1 MKKIINIKIFLFGL
15 IVSFLFIVFAFVLVN
30 YFQKKTL
37 EAVLKETS
45 DTELSWLEV
54 STDGTRVI
62 VSGFAPDEANRFI
75 ATSKISSIINS
86 ERIIDQIIVKK
97 QITPSTIEYVLEILR
112 DDNHI
117 SVIGFV
123 PTNLQSKKLIAKLKV
138 LAKDLEV
145 RNLLEVSSFPITDA
159 WKKTLD
165 YAIAS
170 VELLPNS
177 KISIA
182 KEEIWISALSE
193 SIDDKIRIENQLTS
207 LDPGFFKLHLDI
219 QSPRPLIQP
228 FSLRFTMDESGAS
241 LDKCSASDEY
251 SKVIILSAM
260 IKLGVDK
267 ESNCEIGIG
276 VPAESW
282 MDAVIIAATY
292 VKEFKIAS
300 LTFENHNV
308 SLVVSGNTGNDK
320 FENIIDKLK
329 KALPNEFQVGATLQP
344 VLTKEIDNTNTFT
357 VIKSLDGVVELKGF
371 LNDHTAEIA
380 VRSYASSI
388 FGSNNINDSLRL
400 SDKLPQNWPIQV
412 LTGLEVVGLLD
423 HGSLIIEPNTIL
435 LEGKSANPEI
445 KSIVSEILSKKLG
458 NDILYTL
465 KLEYDEQLV
474 PKPIALDAKKC
485 VLDINNVIETLG
497 IEFAPGEIVLQ
508 KSSNDTLRN
517 MADIMQT
524 CYMVPMEIGGHT
536 DSQGRKS
543 LNLSI
548 SQARA
553 EAVMDSLLSYDILTG
568 NLIAKGY
575 GESTPIADNKT
586 SEGRNKNRR
595 IEFTLIMNDD

>member
-15 IVSFLFIVFAFVLVN
+15 IVSVLFIVFAFVLVN
-30 YFQKKTL
+30 YFEKKTL
-37 EAVLKETS
+37 EAVLTETS

-138 LAKDLEV
+138 IAKDLEV

-251 SKVIILSAM
+251 SKVVILSAM

-282 MDAVIIAATY
+282 VDAVIIAATY
-292 VKEFKIAS
+292 VKEFEIAS

-388 FGSNNINDSLRL
+388 FGSININDSLRL

-474 PKPIALDAKKC
+474 PKPIGPDAKKC

-524 CYMVPMEIGGHT
+524 CYIVPMEIGGHT

>member
-15 IVSFLFIVFAFVLVN
+15 IVSVLFIVFAFVLVN
-30 YFQKKTL
+30 YFEKKTL
-37 EAVLKETS
+37 EAVLTETS

-54 STDGTRVI
+54 STDGARVI

-97 QITPSTIEYVLEILR
+97 QITPSTLEYVLEILR

-123 PTNLQSKKLIAKLKV
+123 PTNSQSKKLIAKLKV
-138 LAKDLEV
+138 IAKDFEV

-182 KEEIWISALSE
+182 KEEIWILALSE

-251 SKVIILSAM
+251 SKVVILSAM

-282 MDAVIIAATY
+282 VDAVIIAATY
-292 VKEFKIAS
+292 VKEFEIAS

-308 SLVVSGNTGNDK
+308 SIVVSGNTGNDK

-388 FGSNNINDSLRL
+388 FGSININDSLRL

-474 PKPIALDAKKC
+474 PKPIGPDAKKC

-508 KSSNDTLRN
+508 KSSNDTLKN

-524 CYMVPMEIGGHT
+524 CYIVPMEIGGHT

>member
-1 MKKIINIKIFLFGL
+1 MRRFQF
-15 IVSFLFIVFAFVLVN
+15 VLFIVFAFVLVN
-30 YFQKKTL
+30 YFEKKTL
-37 EAVLKETS
+37 EAVLTETS

-159 WKKTLD
+159 WKRTLD
-165 YAIAS
+165 YAISS
-170 VELLPNS
+170 VKLLPNS

-267 ESNCEIGIG
+267 ESDCEIGIG

-282 MDAVIIAATY
+282 VDAVIIAATY
-292 VKEFKIAS
+292 VKEFEIAS

-329 KALPNEFQVGATLQP
+329 KALPNEFQVAATLQP

-474 PKPIALDAKKC
+474 PKPIGLDAKKC

>member
-15 IVSFLFIVFAFVLVN
+15 IISVLFIVFAFVLVN
-30 YFQKKTL
+30 YFEKKTL
-37 EAVLKETS
+37 EAVLTETS

-97 QITPSTIEYVLEILR
+97 QITPSTLEYVLEILR

-138 LAKDLEV
+138 MAKDLEV

-165 YAIAS
+165 YAISS

-267 ESNCEIGIG
+267 ESDCEIGIG

-329 KALPNEFQVGATLQP
+329 KALPNEFQVAATLQP

-474 PKPIALDAKKC
+474 PKPIGLDAKKC

>member
-30 YFQKKTL
+30 YFEKKTL

-159 WKKTLD
+159 WKRTLD
-165 YAIAS
+165 YAISS
-170 VELLPNS
+170 VKLLPNS

-267 ESNCEIGIG
+267 ESDCEIGIG

-282 MDAVIIAATY
+282 MDAVIIAARY

-329 KALPNEFQVGATLQP
+329 KALPNEFQVAATLQP

-388 FGSNNINDSLRL
+388 FGSININDSLRL

-474 PKPIALDAKKC
+474 PKPIGPDAKKC

-524 CYMVPMEIGGHT
+524 CYIVPMEIGGHT

>member
-159 WKKTLD
+159 WKRTLD
-165 YAIAS
+165 YAISS
-170 VELLPNS
+170 VKLLPNS

-267 ESNCEIGIG
+267 ESDCEIGIG

-329 KALPNEFQVGATLQP
+329 KALPNEFQVAATLQP

-474 PKPIALDAKKC
+474 PKPIGLDAKKC

>member
-15 IVSFLFIVFAFVLVN
+15 IASVLFIVFAFVLVN
-30 YFQKKTL
+30 YFEKKTL
-37 EAVLKETS
+37 EAVLTETS

-159 WKKTLD
+159 WKRTLD
-165 YAIAS
+165 YAISS
-170 VELLPNS
+170 VKLLPNS

-193 SIDDKIRIENQLTS
+193 NIDDKIRIENQLAS

-251 SKVIILSAM
+251 SKVVILSAM

-267 ESNCEIGIG
+267 ESDCEIGIG

-282 MDAVIIAATY
+282 VDAVIIAATY
-292 VKEFKIAS
+292 VKEFEIAS

-329 KALPNEFQVGATLQP
+329 KALPNEFQVAATLQP
-344 VLTKEIDNTNTFT
+344 VLTKEIDNTNTFM

-388 FGSNNINDSLRL
+388 FGSININDSLRL

-474 PKPIALDAKKC
+474 PKPIGLDAKKC

-517 MADIMQT
+517 MANIMQT

>member
-97 QITPSTIEYVLEILR
+97 QITPSTIEYVLEIFR

-159 WKKTLD
+159 WKRTLD
-165 YAIAS
+165 YAISS
-170 VELLPNS
+170 VKLLPNS

-267 ESNCEIGIG
+267 ESDCEIGIG

-329 KALPNEFQVGATLQP
+329 KALPNEFQVAATLQP

-474 PKPIALDAKKC
+474 PKPIGLDAKKC

>member
-159 WKKTLD
+159 WKRTLD
-165 YAIAS
+165 YAISS
-170 VELLPNS
+170 VKLLPNS

-267 ESNCEIGIG
+267 ESDCEIGIG

-329 KALPNEFQVGATLQP
+329 KALPNEFQVAATLQP

-371 LNDHTAEIA
+371 LNDQTAEIA

-474 PKPIALDAKKC
+474 PKPIGLDAKKC

>member
-1 MKKIINIKIFLFGL
+1 M

-45 DTELSWLEV
+45 NTELSWLEV
-54 STDGTRVI
+54 STDGMRVI
-62 VSGFAPDEANRFI
+62 VSGFAPNEANRFI

-145 RNLLEVSSFPITDA
+145 RNLLAVSSFPITDA

-165 YAIAS
+165 YAISS

-267 ESNCEIGIG
+267 ESDCEIGIG

-329 KALPNEFQVGATLQP
+329 KALPNEFQVAATLQP

-474 PKPIALDAKKC
+474 PKPIGLDAKKC

-497 IEFAPGEIVLQ
+497 IEFAPGEIILQ

>member
-15 IVSFLFIVFAFVLVN
+15 IVSVLFIVFAFVLVN
-30 YFQKKTL
+30 YFEKKTL
-37 EAVLKETS
+37 EAVLTETS

-97 QITPSTIEYVLEILR
+97 QITPSTLEYVLEILR

-123 PTNLQSKKLIAKLKV
+123 PTNSQSKKLIAKLKV
-138 LAKDLEV
+138 IAKDFEV

-251 SKVIILSAM
+251 SKVVILSAM

-267 ESNCEIGIG
+267 ESDCEIGIG

-282 MDAVIIAATY
+282 VDAVIIAATY
-292 VKEFKIAS
+292 VKEFEIAS

-388 FGSNNINDSLRL
+388 FGSININDSLRL

-474 PKPIALDAKKC
+474 PKPIGPDAKKC

-508 KSSNDTLRN
+508 KSSNDTLKN

-524 CYMVPMEIGGHT
+524 CYIVPMEIGGHT

>member
-15 IVSFLFIVFAFVLVN
+15 IVSVLFIVFAFVLVN
-30 YFQKKTL
+30 YFEKKTL
-37 EAVLKETS
+37 EVVLKETS

-138 LAKDLEV
+138 IAKDLEV

-251 SKVIILSAM
+251 SKVVILSAM

-267 ESNCEIGIG
+267 ESDCEIGIG

-388 FGSNNINDSLRL
+388 FGSININDSLRL

-474 PKPIALDAKKC
+474 PKPIGPDAKKC

-508 KSSNDTLRN
+508 KSSNDTLKN

-524 CYMVPMEIGGHT
+524 CYIVPMEIGGHT

>member
-138 LAKDLEV
+138 IAKDLEV

-251 SKVIILSAM
+251 SKVVILSAM

-276 VPAESW
+276 VPADSW
-282 MDAVIIAATY
+282 VDAVIIAATY
-292 VKEFKIAS
+292 VKEFEIAS

-344 VLTKEIDNTNTFT
+344 VRTKEIDNTNTFT

-388 FGSNNINDSLRL
+388 FGSININDSLRL

-474 PKPIALDAKKC
+474 PKPIGPDAKKC

-508 KSSNDTLRN
+508 KSSNDTLKN

-524 CYMVPMEIGGHT
+524 CYIVPMEIGGHT

>member
-15 IVSFLFIVFAFVLVN
+15 IVSVLFIVFAFVLVN
-30 YFQKKTL
+30 YFEKKTL
-37 EAVLKETS
+37 EVVLKETS

-251 SKVIILSAM
+251 SKVVILSAM

-267 ESNCEIGIG
+267 ESDCEIGIG

-329 KALPNEFQVGATLQP
+329 KALPNEFQVAATLQP

-388 FGSNNINDSLRL
+388 FGSININDSLRL

-474 PKPIALDAKKC
+474 PKPIGPDAKKC

-508 KSSNDTLRN
+508 KSSNDTLKN

-524 CYMVPMEIGGHT
+524 CYIVPMEIGGHT

>member
-15 IVSFLFIVFAFVLVN
+15 IVSVLFIVFAFVLVN
-30 YFQKKTL
+30 YFEKKTL
-37 EAVLKETS
+37 EAVLTETS

-54 STDGTRVI
+54 STDGARVI

-97 QITPSTIEYVLEILR
+97 QITPSTLEYVLEILR

-123 PTNLQSKKLIAKLKV
+123 PTNSQSKKLIAKLKV
-138 LAKDLEV
+138 IAKDFEV

-251 SKVIILSAM
+251 SKVVILSAM

-282 MDAVIIAATY
+282 VDAVIVAATY
-292 VKEFKIAS
+292 VKEFEIAS

-388 FGSNNINDSLRL
+388 FGSININDSLRL

-474 PKPIALDAKKC
+474 PKPIGPDAKKC

-508 KSSNDTLRN
+508 KSSNDTLKN

-524 CYMVPMEIGGHT
+524 CYIVPMEIGGHT

>member
-30 YFQKKTL
+30 YFEKKTL

-45 DTELSWLEV
+45 NTELSWLEV

-193 SIDDKIRIENQLTS
+193 SIDDKIRIENQLIS

-267 ESNCEIGIG
+267 ESDCEIGIG

-282 MDAVIIAATY
+282 VDAVIIAATY
-292 VKEFKIAS
+292 VKEFEIAS

-329 KALPNEFQVGATLQP
+329 KALPNEFQVAATLQP

-474 PKPIALDAKKC
+474 PKPIGPDAKKC

>member
-15 IVSFLFIVFAFVLVN
+15 IVSVLFIVFAFVLVN
-30 YFQKKTL
+30 YFEKKTL
-37 EAVLKETS
+37 EAVLTETS

-54 STDGTRVI
+54 STDGARVI

-97 QITPSTIEYVLEILR
+97 QITPSTLEYVLEILR

-123 PTNLQSKKLIAKLKV
+123 PTNSQSKKLIAKLKV
-138 LAKDLEV
+138 IAKDLEV

-251 SKVIILSAM
+251 SKVVILSAM

-282 MDAVIIAATY
+282 VDAVIVAATY
-292 VKEFKIAS
+292 VKEFEIAS

-308 SLVVSGNTGNDK
+308 SIVVSGNTGNDK

-388 FGSNNINDSLRL
+388 FGSININDSLRL

-474 PKPIALDAKKC
+474 PKPIGPDAKKC

-508 KSSNDTLRN
+508 KSSNDTLKN

-524 CYMVPMEIGGHT
+524 CYIVPMEIGGHT

>member
-15 IVSFLFIVFAFVLVN
+15 IVSVLFIVFAFVLVN
-30 YFQKKTL
+30 YFEKKTL
-37 EAVLKETS
+37 EAVLTETS

-138 LAKDLEV
+138 IAKDLEV

-193 SIDDKIRIENQLTS
+193 NIDDKIRIENQLTS

-251 SKVIILSAM
+251 SKVVILSAM

-267 ESNCEIGIG
+267 ESDCEIGIG

-282 MDAVIIAATY
+282 VDAVIIAATY
-292 VKEFKIAS
+292 VKEFEIAS

-329 KALPNEFQVGATLQP
+329 KALPNEFQVAATLQP

-388 FGSNNINDSLRL
+388 FGSININDSLRL

-474 PKPIALDAKKC
+474 PKPIGPDAKKC

-524 CYMVPMEIGGHT
+524 CYIVPMEIGGHT

>member
-15 IVSFLFIVFAFVLVN
+15 IVSVLFIVFAFVLVN
-30 YFQKKTL
+30 YFEKKTL
-37 EAVLKETS
+37 EVVLKETS

-165 YAIAS
+165 YAISS
-170 VELLPNS
+170 VKLLPNS

-251 SKVIILSAM
+251 SKVVILSAM

-267 ESNCEIGIG
+267 ESDCEIGIG

-329 KALPNEFQVGATLQP
+329 KALPNEFQVAATLQP

-474 PKPIALDAKKC
+474 PKPIGLDAKKC

>member
-159 WKKTLD
+159 WKRTLD
-165 YAIAS
+165 YAISS
-170 VELLPNS
+170 VKLLPNS

-267 ESNCEIGIG
+267 ESDCKIGIG

-329 KALPNEFQVGATLQP
+329 KALPNEFQVAATLQP

-474 PKPIALDAKKC
+474 PKPIGLDAKKC